1 MAHLHADDTIAA
13 VATPPGEGGI
23 SVIRVS
29 GPYAIESL
37 SRVYQSMGSTSLEN
51 HKTHEARLGWIVDK
65 SGGRIDQVIVTLF
78 RAPNSY
84 TGEDVAEISGHG
96 GMKVTR
102 KILEAVLETGVR
114 MAEPGE
120 FTKRAFLNGKMDL
133 TQAEAVL
140 DLIRA
145 KSDLSV
151 RAALKQLEGAL
162 SVKLREIKD
171 LMMQVYAHMEAFLDF
186 PEDDVEVY
194 SNETF
199 LILFERIESEM
210 TKLAASFQRG
220 SLMREGLTCVIAGKP
235 NVGKSSLFNA
245 LLARDRALVSEHA
258 GTTRDALE
266 ESVEIGGLALRLVD
280 TAGLGH
286 DSLHPL
292 DKIGM
297 ERTLQALTASH
308 LVLFVVDGSA
318 PLDAVDEKIFHEAT
332 AQKPF
337 LVLVN
342 KSDKEKKLNPETL
355 KGLTGIQEFIPVS
368 AFSREGFDAL
378 EARLKNLIEDA
389 GLSPEGEQITRLRH
403 KKALESSLVS
413 LGRAREAFRNKE
425 SLDFVALDLKVALDR
440 LSELIGE
447 IYSEDLLD
455 VIFSE
460 FCIGK

>member
-1 MAHLHADDTIAA
+1 MSRVDEEDTIAA

-23 SVIRVS
+23 SVIRIS
-29 GPYAIESL
+29 GPAALESL
-37 SRVYQSMGSTSLEN
+37 SRVYQPAGKGTPADYE
-51 HKTHEARLGWIVDK
+51 THTAHLGWIVDR
-65 SGGRIDQVIVTLF
+65 SGSRIDQVLVTVF
-78 RAPNSY
+78 RSPNSY

-96 GMKVTR
+96 GLKVTR
-102 KILEAVLETGVR
+102 KILEAVLETGAR
-114 MAEPGE
+114 MAAPGE

-145 KSDLSV
+145 KSDLSM
-151 RAALKQLEGAL
+151 RAALCQLGGSL
-162 SVKLREIKD
+162 SAKLREIKD
-171 LMMQVYAHMEAFLDF
+171 LLMQVYAHMEAFLDF
-186 PEDDVEVY
+186 PEEDLEVY

-199 LILFERIESEM
+199 LLLFERIENEM
-210 TKLAASFQRG
+210 TKLASSFQRG

-286 DSLHPL
+286 DSHHPL

-318 PLDAVDEKIFHEAT
+318 PLDSVDERTFREAT

-342 KSDKEKKLNPETL
+342 KSDTERKLDLEAL
-355 KGLTGIQEFIPVS
+355 RVMTGIQDVIPVS
-368 AFSREGFDAL
+368 AFSREGFDGL

-389 GLSPEGEQITRLRH
+389 ALSPENEQITRLRH
-403 KKALESSLVS
+403 KKALESALVS
-413 LGRAREAFRNKE
+413 VGRAREAFGNRE
-425 SLDFVALDLKVALDR
+425 SLDFVALDLKVALDQ

>member
-1 MAHLHADDTIAA
+1 MAHLHEDDTIAA

-23 SVIRVS
+23 SVIRIS
-29 GPYAIESL
+29 GPAAFESL
-37 SRVYQSMGSTSLEN
+37 SRIYQSSGNTSLKE
-51 HKTHEARLGWIVDK
+51 HKSHTARLGWIADK
-65 SGGRIDQVIVTLF
+65 GGNRIDQVVVTLF
-78 RAPNSY
+78 RSPNSY

-102 KILEAVLETGVR
+102 KILEAVLETGIR

-151 RAALKQLEGAL
+151 RAALSQLDGAL
-162 SVKLREIKD
+162 SSKLREIKD
-171 LMMQVYAHMEAFLDF
+171 MLMQVYAHMEAFLDF

-220 SLMREGLTCVIAGKP
+220 SLIREGLTCVIAGKP

-308 LVLFVVDGSA
+308 LVLFVVDGSS
-318 PLDAVDEKIFHEAT
+318 PLDAVDEKTFREAT

-342 KSDKEKKLNPETL
+342 KSDKETKLDSAAL
-355 KGLTGIQEFIPVS
+355 KALTGIQEFIPVS

-378 EARLKNLIEDA
+378 ETRLKNLIEDA
-389 GLSPEGEQITRLRH
+389 ALSPESEQITRLRH
-403 KKALESSLVS
+403 KKALESALQS

-425 SLDFVALDLKVALDR
+425 SLDFVALDLKVALDQ